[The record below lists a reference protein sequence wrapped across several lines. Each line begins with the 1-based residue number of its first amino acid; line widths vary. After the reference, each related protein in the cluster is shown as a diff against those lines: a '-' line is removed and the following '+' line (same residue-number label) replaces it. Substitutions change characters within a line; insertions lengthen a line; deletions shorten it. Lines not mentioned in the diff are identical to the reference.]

1 MLTENDVIRL
11 TCQKLITMGYEIVQR
26 LHTTQHGVDI
36 IASKDG
42 HMLLIEAK
50 GATSATENTNRYGM
64 EFSNNQVKHHVA
76 MALYAIA
83 KLMTINAEE
92 TNIFCIA
99 LPNNE
104 NHINAVNAIDKVIKR
119 LDIKLIW
126 VRENGEVFILVKDN
140 GAGIKE
146 EIMKKIFQPFF
157 TGRKEGHGLGLPI
170 AYKIIHEAHGG
181 DIKVHSEE
189 GKGTEFR
196 LFIGKKITA

>member
-1 MLTENDVIRL
+1 MLTENEVIRL
-11 TCQKLITMGYEIVQR
+11 TCQKLITMGYEIVQS
-26 LHTTQHGVDI
+26 LHTTQRGVDI

-50 GATSATENTNRYGM
+50 GATSATEGTNRYGI

-92 TNIFCIA
+92 TSIFCIA

-104 NHINAVNAIDKVIKR
+104 SHINAVNAIEKAIKR

-126 VRENGEVFILVKDN
+126 VKENGEVNI
-140 GAGIKE
+140 
-146 EIMKKIFQPFF
+146 
-157 TGRKEGHGLGLPI
+157 PI
-170 AYKIIHEAHGG
+170 
-181 DIKVHSEE
+181 S
-189 GKGTEFR
+189 
-196 LFIGKKITA
+196 L